1 MDEQPLPC
9 RAWEELGAA
18 PAIGSS
24 VEELES
30 LELTAPPTAPT
41 AMMEAIPLGPMPPEL
56 AAAQAL
62 PIMGLQVRLQSSAGL
77 PSRLQHGAWHASE
90 GTDVQS
96 EGIGLQGAP

>member
-1 MDEQPLPC
+1 MRCPSPC

-24 VEELES
+24 AEELAS
-30 LELTAPPTAPT
+30 LQLTAPQTAPT

-62 PIMGLQVRLQSSAGL
+62 PVVGLQVRLQSSAGL
-77 PSRLQHGAWHASE
+77 PSRLRTGALHA
-90 GTDVQS
+90 Q
-96 EGIGLQGAP
+96 